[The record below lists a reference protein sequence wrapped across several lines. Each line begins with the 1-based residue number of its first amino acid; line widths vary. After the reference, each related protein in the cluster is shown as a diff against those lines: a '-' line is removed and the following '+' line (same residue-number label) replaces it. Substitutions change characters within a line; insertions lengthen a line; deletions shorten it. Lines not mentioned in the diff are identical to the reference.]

1 MPTDPRLTA
10 ANPSRV
16 AMVGASDFDGVL
28 RGKHVLGEDLSDGD
42 KVIKFSEA
50 VLAWDCTDRVIP
62 ASFTQK
68 PLSAFGDADLRI
80 LSGTGRSV
88 SHLGDQYLYL
98 AEFTGA
104 HEDICPRGIL
114 RKVLR
119 RAAEHGYDC
128 TAGFE
133 FEFMLFKENADT
145 IEEKPFGE
153 WAPLTRGPFGY
164 SIARSVAQHELF
176 DEILALCEKAR
187 IPLSGLHF
195 ETGPGVVEA
204 SLRHCDALEAAD
216 RATIF
221 KSMIKAW
228 AQTRGMMATF
238 MAKVSEEWPGQSGH
252 IHISMSSDGQNAFYD
267 SDAFGNVSKLM
278 RQFIAGQLEYMNEF
292 CVLAA
297 PNFNSY
303 KRLVPGCWAPICP
316 SWGVDNRSCAIRA
329 IPGEPSAHRLE
340 YRLPG
345 ADLNPYLALASAIG
359 SGILGVETGP
369 ALPASIVGDAS
380 AEMCRPSARLPQSLS
395 EATSRFAESAAASD
409 VFGERF
415 VEAFSCSRRWEWEA
429 VQHRVTDFERRRY
442 FEII

>member
-1 MPTDPRLTA
+1 MATGATLTGA
-10 ANPSRV
+10 TPARV
-16 AMVGASDFDGVL
+16 AMVGVSDFDGVL
-28 RGKHVLGEDLSDGD
+28 RGKHVLGEDLSGQD

-50 VLAWDCTDRVIP
+50 VLAWDCSDRVIP
-62 ASFTQK
+62 ISFTQQ

-80 LSGTGRSV
+80 LSATGRSV
-88 SHLGDQYLYL
+88 SDLGNQYLYL

-104 HEDICPRGIL
+104 HENICPRGVL

-119 RAAEHGYDC
+119 RAADLGYRC
-128 TAGFE
+128 AVGFE
-133 FEFMLFKENADT
+133 FEFMLFKESADT
-145 IEEKPFGE
+145 IEDKPFSE

-164 SIARSVAQHELF
+164 SIMRSVAQHELF

-228 AQTRGMMATF
+228 AQRRGMMATF
-238 MAKVSEEWPGQSGH
+238 MAKVSEDWPGQSGH
-252 IHISMSSDGQNAFYD
+252 IHISMCSDGQNAFYD
-267 SDAFGNVSKLM
+267 CNAVGNFSKVM
-278 RQFIAGQLEYMNEF
+278 RQFIAGQLNYMNEF

-316 SWGVDNRSCAIRA
+316 SWGVDNRSCAVRA
-329 IPGEPSAHRLE
+329 ISGEPSVHRLE
-340 YRLPG
+340 YRLGG
-345 ADLNPYLALASAIG
+345 ADVNPYLALACAIG
-359 SGILGVETGP
+359 SGILGLETGV
-369 ALPASIVGDAS
+369 ALPASIAGDAS
-380 AEMCRPSARLPQSLS
+380 VEMTARLPQSLS
-395 EATSRFAESAAASD
+395 EATSRFAQSAAANE
-409 VFGERF
+409 VFGKRF
-415 VEAFSCSRRWEWEA
+415 VEAFSCSRRWEWDT
-429 VQHRVTDFERRRY
+429 VQNRVTDFERRRY

>member
-1 MPTDPRLTA
+1 MAAEATLTGATPVRA
-10 ANPSRV
+10 AMIGV
-16 AMVGASDFDGVL
+16 SDFDGVL
-28 RGKHVLGEDLSDGD
+28 RGKHVLGEDLSGQD

-50 VLAWDCTDRVIP
+50 VLAWDCSDQVIP
-62 ASFTQK
+62 ISFTQQ
-68 PLSAFGDADLRI
+68 PLSAFGDAELRI
-80 LSGTGRSV
+80 LSATGRSV
-88 SHLGDQYLYL
+88 SDLGNQYLYL

-104 HEDICPRGIL
+104 HENICPRGVL

-119 RAAEHGYDC
+119 RAADLGYSC
-128 TAGFE
+128 AVGFE

-145 IEEKPFGE
+145 IEDKPFSE
-153 WAPLTRGPFGY
+153 WVPLTRGPFGY
-164 SIARSVAQHELF
+164 SIMRSVAQHELF

-228 AQTRGMMATF
+228 AQRRGMMATF
-238 MAKVSEEWPGQSGH
+238 MAKVSEDWPGQSGH

-267 SDAFGNVSKLM
+267 GNAVGNFSKLM
-278 RQFIAGQLEYMNEF
+278 RQFIAGQLNYMNEF

-316 SWGVDNRSCAIRA
+316 SWGVDNRSCAVRA
-329 IPGEPSAHRLE
+329 ISGEPSIHRLE
-340 YRLPG
+340 YRLSG
-345 ADLNPYLALASAIG
+345 ADVNPYLALACAIG
-359 SGILGVETGP
+359 SGILGVETGV
-369 ALPASIVGDAS
+369 ALPASIAGDAS
-380 AEMCRPSARLPQSLS
+380 VEMTARLPQSLS
-395 EATSRFAESAAASD
+395 EATSRFAQSAAANEI
-409 VFGERF
+409 FGERF
-415 VEAFSCSRRWEWEA
+415 VEAFSCSRRWEWDA
-429 VQHRVTDFERRRY
+429 VQNRVTDFERRRY

>member
-1 MPTDPRLTA
+1 MPIDARVTGANSAHA
-10 ANPSRV
+10 AMIGV
-16 AMVGASDFDGVL
+16 SDFDGVL

-50 VLAWDCTDRVIP
+50 VLAWDCSDRVIP

-68 PLSAFGDADLRI
+68 RLSAFGDADLRI

-88 SHLGDQYLYL
+88 SYVGDQYLYL
-98 AEFTGA
+98 AEFTGT
-104 HEDICPRGIL
+104 HENICPRGIL

-119 RAAEHGYDC
+119 RAADHGYGC
-128 TAGFE
+128 AAGFE

-145 IEEKPFGE
+145 IEDKPFGE

-164 SIARSVAQHELF
+164 SIARSVAHHELF
-176 DEILALCEKAR
+176 GEILALCEKAR

-195 ETGPGVVEA
+195 ETGPGVIEA

-216 RATIF
+216 RAIIF
-221 KSMIKAW
+221 KSIIKAW
-228 AQTRGMMATF
+228 AQTRGMIATF
-238 MAKVSEEWPGQSGH
+238 MAKVSETLPGQSGH
-252 IHISMSSDGQNAFYD
+252 IHISMSSNGQNAFYD
-267 SDAFGNVSKLM
+267 SEASDNVSKLM
-278 RQFIAGQLEYMNEF
+278 RQFIGGQLKYMNDF

-303 KRLVPGCWAPICP
+303 KRLGPGCWAPICP
-316 SWGVDNRSCAIRA
+316 RWGVDNRSSAVRV

-340 YRLPG
+340 YRLAG
-345 ADLNPYLALASAIG
+345 ADLNPYLALACAIG
-359 SGILGVETGP
+359 SGILGVETDA

-380 AEMCRPSARLPQSLS
+380 EEMYLPSGRLPQSLS
-395 EATSRFAESAAASD
+395 EATYRFAQSPAAND
-409 VFGERF
+409 VFGARF

>member
-1 MPTDPRLTA
+1 MATGATLTGA
-10 ANPSRV
+10 TPARV
-16 AMVGASDFDGVL
+16 AMVGVSDFDGVL
-28 RGKHVLGEDLSDGD
+28 RGKHVLGEDLSGQD

-50 VLAWDCTDRVIP
+50 VLAWDCSDRVIP
-62 ASFTQK
+62 ISFTQQ

-80 LSGTGRSV
+80 LSATGRSV
-88 SHLGDQYLYL
+88 SDLGNQYLYL

-104 HEDICPRGIL
+104 HENICPRGVL

-119 RAAEHGYDC
+119 RAADLGYRC
-128 TAGFE
+128 AVGFE
-133 FEFMLFKENADT
+133 FEFMLFKESADT
-145 IEEKPFGE
+145 IEDKPFSE

-164 SIARSVAQHELF
+164 SIMRSVAQHELF

-228 AQTRGMMATF
+228 AQRRGMMATF
-238 MAKVSEEWPGQSGH
+238 MAKVSEDWPGQSGH
-252 IHISMSSDGQNAFYD
+252 IHISMSSDGQNAFHD
-267 SDAFGNVSKLM
+267 SNAAGNLSKLM
-278 RQFIAGQLEYMNEF
+278 RQFIAGQLNYMNEF

-303 KRLVPGCWAPICP
+303 KRLVPGYWAPICP
-316 SWGVDNRSCAIRA
+316 SWGVDNRSCAVRA
-329 IPGEPSAHRLE
+329 ILGEPSVHRLE
-340 YRLPG
+340 YRLAG
-345 ADLNPYLALASAIG
+345 ADVNPYLALACAIG
-359 SGILGVETGP
+359 SGILGVETGV
-369 ALPASIVGDAS
+369 ALPASIAGDAS
-380 AEMCRPSARLPQSLS
+380 VEMTARLPQSLS
-395 EATSRFAESAAASD
+395 EATSRFAQSAAANEI
-409 VFGERF
+409 FGERF
-415 VEAFSCSRRWEWEA
+415 VEAFSCSRRWEWDA
-429 VQHRVTDFERRRY
+429 VQNRVTDFERRRY

>member
-1 MPTDPRLTA
+1 MPTEATVAGANA
-10 ANPSRV
+10 AQA
-16 AMVGASDFDGVL
+16 AMFGVSDFDGVL
-28 RGKHVLGEDLSDGD
+28 RGKHVLGEDLSNRD
-42 KVIKFSEA
+42 KIIKFSEA
-50 VLAWDCTDRVIP
+50 VLAWDCSDRVIP
-62 ASFTQK
+62 VSFTQK
-68 PLSAFGDADLRI
+68 PLSAFGDADVRI
-80 LSGTGRSV
+80 LSATGRLV
-88 SHLGDQYLYL
+88 SCVGNQYLYL
-98 AEFTGA
+98 AEFTGK
-104 HEDICPRGIL
+104 HENICPRGIL

-119 RAAEHGYDC
+119 RAADHGYRC
-128 TAGFE
+128 AVGFE

-145 IEEKPFGE
+145 IEDKPFGE
-153 WAPLTRGPFGY
+153 WTPLTQGPFGY
-164 SIARSVAQHELF
+164 SIMRSVAQHELF

-216 RATIF
+216 RATMF

-228 AQTRGMMATF
+228 AQRRGMMATF

-252 IHISMSSDGQNAFYD
+252 IHVSMSSDGRNAFYD
-267 SDAFGNVSKLM
+267 SNAFGNVSKLM
-278 RQFIAGQLEYMNEF
+278 KQFIAGQLNYMNEF

-303 KRLVPGCWAPICP
+303 KRLVPGCWAPISP
-316 SWGVDNRSCAIRA
+316 SWGVDNRSCAVRA
-329 IPGEPSAHRLE
+329 IPGEPSVHRLE
-340 YRLPG
+340 YRLAG
-345 ADLNPYLALASAIG
+345 ADVNPYLALACAIG
-359 SGILGVETGP
+359 SGILGVEKGL
-369 ALPASIVGDAS
+369 ALSAPNVGDAS
-380 AEMCRPSARLPQSLS
+380 AEMILPSARLPQSLS
-395 EATSRFAESAAASD
+395 AATSWFAQSTAAND

>member
-1 MPTDPRLTA
+1 MPTAGARLTG
-10 ANPSRV
+10 ANPARA
-16 AMVGASDFDGVL
+16 AMVGVSDFDGVL
-28 RGKHVLGEDLSDGD
+28 RGKHVLGEDLSVGD

-50 VLAWDCTDRVIP
+50 VLAWDCSDRVIP

-88 SHLGDQYLYL
+88 SLVGDQYLYL

-104 HEDICPRGIL
+104 HESICPRGIL

-119 RAAEHGYDC
+119 RAADHGYGC

-187 IPLSGLHF
+187 TPLSGLHF

-228 AQTRGMMATF
+228 AQRRGMMATF
-238 MAKVSEEWPGQSGH
+238 MAKVSEKWPGQSGH
-252 IHISMSSDGQNAFYD
+252 IHISMSSDSQNAFYD
-267 SDAFGNVSKLM
+267 GDAFGNVSKLM
-278 RQFIAGQLEYMNEF
+278 SQFIAGQLEYMNEF

-297 PNFNSY
+297 LS
-303 KRLVPGCWAPICP
+303 R
-316 SWGVDNRSCAIRA
+316 
-329 IPGEPSAHRLE
+329 
-340 YRLPG
+340 
-345 ADLNPYLALASAIG
+345 
-359 SGILGVETGP
+359 
-369 ALPASIVGDAS
+369 GDQDG
-380 AEMCRPSARLPQSLS
+380 RQRQS
-395 EATSRFAESAAASD
+395 R
-409 VFGERF
+409 
-415 VEAFSCSRRWEWEA
+415 
-429 VQHRVTDFERRRY
+429 
-442 FEII
+442 

>member
-1 MPTDPRLTA
+1 MTTEATLTGASPARA
-10 ANPSRV
+10 AMIGV
-16 AMVGASDFDGVL
+16 SDFDGVL
-28 RGKHVLGEDLSDGD
+28 RGKHVLGGDLSGQD

-50 VLAWDCTDRVIP
+50 VLAWDCSDRVIP
-62 ASFTQK
+62 ISVTQQ

-80 LSGTGRSV
+80 LSATGRSV
-88 SHLGDQYLYL
+88 SDVGYQYLYL

-104 HEDICPRGIL
+104 HENICPRGVL

-119 RAAEHGYDC
+119 RAADLGYKC
-128 TAGFE
+128 AVGFE

-145 IEEKPFGE
+145 IEDKPFSE

-164 SIARSVAQHELF
+164 SIMRSVAQHELF

-228 AQTRGMMATF
+228 AQRRGLMATF
-238 MAKVSEEWPGQSGH
+238 MAKVSEDWPGQSGH

-267 SDAFGNVSKLM
+267 SNAVGNFSKVM
-278 RQFIAGQLEYMNEF
+278 RQFIAGQLNYMNEF

-316 SWGVDNRSCAIRA
+316 SWGVDNRSCAVRA
-329 IPGEPSAHRLE
+329 ISGEPSVHRLE
-340 YRLPG
+340 YRLAG
-345 ADLNPYLALASAIG
+345 ADVNPYLALACAIG
-359 SGILGVETGP
+359 SGILGLQTGV
-369 ALPASIVGDAS
+369 ALPASIAGDAS
-380 AEMCRPSARLPQSLS
+380 VEMTARLPQSLS
-395 EATSRFAESAAASD
+395 EATSRFAQSAAANE

-415 VEAFSCSRRWEWEA
+415 VEAFSCSRRWEWDA
-429 VQHRVTDFERRRY
+429 VQNRVTDFERRRY

>member
-1 MPTDPRLTA
+1 MTTDSRPTGVNPARA
-10 ANPSRV
+10 AMIGV
-16 AMVGASDFDGVL
+16 SDFDGVL
-28 RGKHVLGEDLSDGD
+28 RGKHVLSEDVSNADR
-42 KVIKFSEA
+42 VVQFSEA
-50 VLAWDCTDRVIP
+50 VLAWDCSDRVPP

-80 LSGTGRSV
+80 LSGTGRAV
-88 SHLGDQYLYL
+88 SYGGDLCLYL

-104 HEDICPRGIL
+104 HESLCPRGVL

-119 RAAEHGYDC
+119 RAAEHGFSC

-133 FEFMLFKENADT
+133 FEFMLFKESADT
-145 IEEKPFGE
+145 IEEKPFAT
-153 WAPLTRGPFGY
+153 WVPLTRGPFGY
-164 SIARSVAQHELF
+164 SIARSVAHQELF
-176 DEILALCEKAR
+176 GEIAVLCEKAR

-195 ETGPGVVEA
+195 ETGPGVIEA
-204 SLRHCDALEAAD
+204 SLLHCDALEAAD
-216 RATIF
+216 RAIIF

-238 MAKVSEEWPGQSGH
+238 MAKVSEKWPGQSGH
-252 IHISMSSDGQNAFYD
+252 IHISMSSDGRNVFYD
-267 SDAFGNVSKLM
+267 SDTVRNISTMM
-278 RQFIAGQLEYMNEF
+278 RQFVGGQLKYMNDF

-303 KRLVPGCWAPICP
+303 KRLVPGCWAPTSP
-316 SWGVDNRSCAIRA
+316 SWGVDNRSCAVRV

-340 YRLPG
+340 YRLAG
-345 ADLNPYLALASAIG
+345 ADVNPYLGLSCAVG
-359 SGILGVETGP
+359 SGILGFEENAGLTAP
-369 ALPASIVGDAS
+369 IVGDAS
-380 AEMCRPSARLPQSLS
+380 EESGLPFGGLPQSLS
-395 EATSRFAESAAASD
+395 EATYRFAQSPKAND

-429 VQHRVTDFERRRY
+429 VRHHVTDFERQRY

>member
-1 MPTDPRLTA
+1 MATGATLTGA
-10 ANPSRV
+10 TPARV
-16 AMVGASDFDGVL
+16 AMVGVSDFDGVL
-28 RGKHVLGEDLSDGD
+28 RGKHVLGEDLSGQD

-50 VLAWDCTDRVIP
+50 VLAWDCSDRVIP
-62 ASFTQK
+62 ISFTQQ

-80 LSGTGRSV
+80 LSATGRSV
-88 SHLGDQYLYL
+88 SDLGNQYLYL

-104 HEDICPRGIL
+104 HENICPRGVL

-119 RAAEHGYDC
+119 RAADLGYRC
-128 TAGFE
+128 AVGFE
-133 FEFMLFKENADT
+133 FEFMLFKESADT
-145 IEEKPFGE
+145 IEDKPFSE

-164 SIARSVAQHELF
+164 SIMRSVAQHELF

-228 AQTRGMMATF
+228 AQRRGMMATF
-238 MAKVSEEWPGQSGH
+238 MAKVSEDWPGQSGH
-252 IHISMSSDGQNAFYD
+252 IHISMCSDGQNAFYD
-267 SDAFGNVSKLM
+267 CNAVGNFSKVM
-278 RQFIAGQLEYMNEF
+278 RQFIAGQLNYMNEF

-316 SWGVDNRSCAIRA
+316 SWGVDNRSCAVRA
-329 IPGEPSAHRLE
+329 ISGEPSVHRLE
-340 YRLPG
+340 YRLGG
-345 ADLNPYLALASAIG
+345 ADVNPYLALACAIG
-359 SGILGVETGP
+359 SGILGLETGV
-369 ALPASIVGDAS
+369 ALPASIAGDAS
-380 AEMCRPSARLPQSLS
+380 VEMTARLPQSLS
-395 EATSRFAESAAASD
+395 EATSRFAQSAAANE

-415 VEAFSCSRRWEWEA
+415 VEAFSCSRRWEWDA
-429 VQHRVTDFERRRY
+429 VQNRVTDFERRRY

>member
-1 MPTDPRLTA
+1 MTTEATLTGASPARA
-10 ANPSRV
+10 AMIGV
-16 AMVGASDFDGVL
+16 SDFDGVL
-28 RGKHVLGEDLSDGD
+28 RGKHVLGEDLSGQD

-50 VLAWDCTDRVIP
+50 VLAWDCSDRVIP
-62 ASFTQK
+62 ISFTQQ
-68 PLSAFGDADLRI
+68 PVSTFGDADLRI
-80 LSGTGRSV
+80 LSATGRSV
-88 SHLGDQYLYL
+88 SDVGNQYLYL

-104 HEDICPRGIL
+104 HENICPRGVL

-119 RAAEHGYDC
+119 RAADLGYRC
-128 TAGFE
+128 AVGFE

-145 IEEKPFGE
+145 IEDKPFSE

-164 SIARSVAQHELF
+164 SIMRSVAQHELF

-228 AQTRGMMATF
+228 AQRRGLMATF
-238 MAKVSEEWPGQSGH
+238 MAKVSEDWPGQSGH

-267 SDAFGNVSKLM
+267 SNAVGNFSKVM
-278 RQFIAGQLEYMNEF
+278 RQFIAGQLNYMNEF

-316 SWGVDNRSCAIRA
+316 SWGVDNRSCAVRA
-329 IPGEPSAHRLE
+329 ISGEPSVHRLE
-340 YRLPG
+340 YRLAG
-345 ADLNPYLALASAIG
+345 ADVNPYLALACAIG
-359 SGILGVETGP
+359 SGILGLETGV
-369 ALPASIVGDAS
+369 ALPASIAGDAS
-380 AEMCRPSARLPQSLS
+380 VEMTARLPQSLS
-395 EATSRFAESAAASD
+395 EATSRFAQSAAANE

-415 VEAFSCSRRWEWEA
+415 VEAFSCSRRWEWDA
-429 VQHRVTDFERRRY
+429 VQNRVTDFERRRY

>member
-1 MPTDPRLTA
+1 MTDARVDGANSTA
-10 ANPSRV
+10 A
-16 AMVGASDFDGVL
+16 AMIGVSDFDGIL
-28 RGKHVLGEDLSDGD
+28 RGKHVLGEDLSGGD
-42 KVIKFSEA
+42 KIIKFSEA
-50 VLAWDCTDRVIP
+50 VLAWDCSDRVIP
-62 ASFTQK
+62 ASFMQK
-68 PLSAFGDADLRI
+68 SLSAFGDADLRI
-80 LSGTGRSV
+80 LSGTGRPV
-88 SHLGDQYLYL
+88 SYVGDRYLYL

-104 HEDICPRGIL
+104 HESVCPRGIL

-119 RAAEHGYDC
+119 RAADHGYRC

-145 IEEKPFGE
+145 IEDKPFGQ

-164 SIARSVAQHELF
+164 SIARSVAHQELF
-176 DEILALCEKAR
+176 GEILALCEKSK

-195 ETGPGVVEA
+195 ETGPGVIEA

-216 RATIF
+216 RAIIF

-238 MAKVSEEWPGQSGH
+238 MAKVSEKWPGQSGH
-252 IHISMSSDGQNAFYD
+252 IHISMSSDSQNAFHD
-267 SDAFGNVSKLM
+267 NAAFCNISRLM
-278 RQFIAGQLEYMNEF
+278 RQFIGGQLKYMNEF
-292 CVLAA
+292 CVLAV

-303 KRLVPGCWAPICP
+303 KRLVPECWAPICP
-316 SWGVDNRSCAIRA
+316 SWGVDNRSCAVRV

-345 ADLNPYLALASAIG
+345 ADLNPYLALACAIG
-359 SGILGVETGP
+359 SGVLGIETN
-369 ALPASIVGDAS
+369 AVLPAPIVGDAS
-380 AEMCRPSARLPQSLS
+380 AEICLPSGRLPQSLS
-395 EATSRFAESAAASD
+395 EATYRFAQSPAAND
-409 VFGERF
+409 VFGEGF

-429 VQHRVTDFERRRY
+429 IQHRVTDFERRRY

>member
-1 MPTDPRLTA
+1 MTTEATLTGASPARA
-10 ANPSRV
+10 AMIGV
-16 AMVGASDFDGVL
+16 SDFDGVL
-28 RGKHVLGEDLSDGD
+28 RGKHVLGEDLSGQD

-50 VLAWDCTDRVIP
+50 VLAWDCSDRVIP
-62 ASFTQK
+62 ISFTQQ

-80 LSGTGRSV
+80 LSATGRSV
-88 SHLGDQYLYL
+88 SDVGNQYLYL

-104 HEDICPRGIL
+104 HENICPRGVL

-119 RAAEHGYDC
+119 RAADLGYRC
-128 TAGFE
+128 AVGFE

-145 IEEKPFGE
+145 IEDKPFSE

-164 SIARSVAQHELF
+164 SIMRSVAQHELF

-228 AQTRGMMATF
+228 AQRRGLMATF
-238 MAKVSEEWPGQSGH
+238 MAKVSEDWPGQSGH

-267 SDAFGNVSKLM
+267 SNAVGNFSKVM
-278 RQFIAGQLEYMNEF
+278 RQFIAGQLNYMNEF

-316 SWGVDNRSCAIRA
+316 SWGVDNRSCAVRA
-329 IPGEPSAHRLE
+329 ISGEPSVHRLE
-340 YRLPG
+340 YRLAG
-345 ADLNPYLALASAIG
+345 ADVNPYLALACAIG
-359 SGILGVETGP
+359 SGILGLETGV
-369 ALPASIVGDAS
+369 ALPASIAGDAS
-380 AEMCRPSARLPQSLS
+380 VEMTARLPQSLS
-395 EATSRFAESAAASD
+395 EATSRFAQSAAANE

-415 VEAFSCSRRWEWEA
+415 VEAFSCSRRWEWDA
-429 VQHRVTDFERRRY
+429 VQNRVTDFERRRY

>member
-1 MPTDPRLTA
+1 MRTDTRLA
-10 ANPSRV
+10 GANPPRA
-16 AMVGASDFDGVL
+16 AMIGVSDFDGIL
-28 RGKHVLGEDLSDGD
+28 RGKHVLGEDLTNGD

-50 VLAWDCTDRVIP
+50 VLAWDCSDQVIP

-68 PLSAFGDADLRI
+68 PLSAFGDADLRV
-80 LSGTGRSV
+80 LSDTGRSV
-88 SHLGDQYLYL
+88 SYVSDQYLYL
-98 AEFTGA
+98 AEFMGA
-104 HEDICPRGIL
+104 HENICPRGIL

-119 RAAEHGYDC
+119 RAADHGYGC
-128 TAGFE
+128 AAGFE

-145 IEEKPFGE
+145 IEEKPFAQ

-164 SIARSVAQHELF
+164 SIARSVARHELF

-267 SDAFGNVSKLM
+267 SDAFRNASKLM

-303 KRLVPGCWAPICP
+303 KRLVPGCWAPISP
-316 SWGVDNRSCAIRA
+316 SWGVDNRSCAVRV
-329 IPGEPSAHRLE
+329 IPGQPSAHRLE
-340 YRLPG
+340 YRLGG
-345 ADLNPYLALASAIG
+345 ADVNPYLALACAIG
-359 SGILGVETGP
+359 SGILGVETD
-369 ALPASIVGDAS
+369 ATIPASIVGDAGV
-380 AEMCRPSARLPQSLS
+380 EMCLSSARLPQNLS
-395 EATSRFAESAAASD
+395 EATSRFAQSPAAYD
-409 VFGERF
+409 VFGEKF
-415 VEAFSCSRRWEWEA
+415 VEAFSCSRRWEWDA